1 LCSDA
6 GIKGIGLIP
15 AHTPQMTALESS
27 LIGAGCPIVKA
38 AGMATT
44 PIIYSQALMLLGGAV
59 VAAPIFKRLRLGTIL
74 GYLCAGV
81 LIGPVAQSI
90 TDGEQILHVSELGVV
105 FLLFIIGLELK
116 PSRLWQMRRDIFGL
130 GTAQVVLTGIV
141 LSSMIYALGL
151 LGQGGSII
159 AGFGLA
165 LSSTAFAMQILDE
178 GNDRNTRYGQRSFSI
193 LLLQDL
199 AIVPLLALIPLM
211 AAQAPEDTTPP
222 LEDFAIAT
230 TAIVVLFAAGRY
242 LVNPLFQIIGRTG
255 ARDVMIAAALLVVM
269 GAATMMQLAGL
280 SMAMGAFLAGV
291 LLAESSY
298 RHELEAD
305 IEPFRGI
312 LQALFFMAVGLSL
325 ELGVIVERYQL
336 IIIAVPLLMALKSLV
351 LYWLCRLTGSH
362 HNDAVRISLLL
373 PQGGEFGFVLF
384 TAAATAGVFSDG
396 DASLLVAIVTLS
408 MALTPLAS
416 MLAAKLMHEQDEM
429 DEEIEEDFDGANADV
444 LMIGF
449 SRFGQ
454 IAAQILLAGGRDV
467 TIIDHSAA
475 RVRQAATFGF
485 RIYFGD
491 GNRLDV
497 LRAAGI
503 ERAKIVAVCTQKKET
518 TDHIIDLVQSEYPN
532 ARIYARSYDR
542 LHTLELRAKG
552 VDYEL
557 RETFESG
564 LLFGRKT
571 LEALGVGDDEAI
583 AIMDDIR
590 KRDEARLVLQEA
602 EGITAGRDML
612 HSRPVRPE
620 PLVKPKREVDHS
632 QETGERILPG
642 LPADERESA

>member
-1 LCSDA
+1 M
-6 GIKGIGLIP
+6 
-15 AHTPQMTALESS
+15 Q
-27 LIGAGCPIVKA
+27 
-38 AGMATT
+38 TT
-44 PIIYSQALMLLGGAV
+44 SFLYTQALMLLGGAV
-59 VAAPIFKRLRLGTIL
+59 IAAPVFKRLGLGTIL
-74 GYLCAGV
+74 GYLAAGI
-81 LIGPVAQSI
+81 LIGPVAQTI
-90 TDGEQILHVSELGVV
+90 RDGEEILHVSELGVV
-105 FLLFIIGLELK
+105 FLLFVIGLELK

-130 GTAQVVLTGIV
+130 GAAQVVLTGLA
-141 LSSMIYALGL
+141 LSFVIAFAGL
-151 LGQGGSII
+151 LEWRGSII

-178 GNDRNTRYGQRSFSI
+178 SNDTNTRYGQRAFSI

-211 AAQAPEDTTPP
+211 AAQAPEDATTPFQ
-222 LEDFAIAT
+222 DFAIAVS
-230 TAIVVLFAAGRY
+230 AVAVLFFAGRY
-242 LVNPLFQIIGRTG
+242 LLNPLFQVIARTG

-325 ELGVIVERYQL
+325 ELDVIVENYLL
-336 IIIAVPLLMALKSLV
+336 IIVAVPLLMLVKSLV
-351 LYWLCRLTGSH
+351 LYWLCRITGSR
-362 HNDAVRISLLL
+362 HNDALRIGLLL

-384 TAAATAGVFSDG
+384 TAAAAAGVFSQG
-396 DASLLVAIVTLS
+396 TSSLLVAIVTLS
-408 MALTPLAS
+408 MALTPVAA
-416 MLAAKLMHEQDEM
+416 MLSKRLMHEQEEM
-429 DEEIEEDFDGANADV
+429 ADEIEEDFEGAGADV

-491 GNRLDV
+491 GTRLDV

-503 ERAKIVAVCTQKKET
+503 ERAKLVAVCTQKKET
-518 TDHIIDLVQSEYPN
+518 TDRIISLVQAEYPN
-532 ARIYARSYDR
+532 ARIFARSYDR
-542 LHTLELRAKG
+542 LHTLELRARG

-571 LEALGVGDDEAI
+571 LEALGVGNEDAI

-590 KRDEARLVLQEA
+590 RRDEARLVLQEA

-620 PLVKPKREVDHS
+620 PLVKPKREVNHS
-632 QETGERILPG
+632 ADTEERILPT
-642 LPADERESA
+642 LPAEDRQQDETLAQSD

>member
-1 LCSDA
+1 
-6 GIKGIGLIP
+6 
-15 AHTPQMTALESS
+15 ME
-27 LIGAGCPIVKA
+27 
-38 AGMATT
+38 TT
-44 PIIYSQALMLLGGAV
+44 TIIYSQALMLLAGAV
-59 VAAPIFKRLRLGTIL
+59 VAAPLFKRLGLGTIL
-74 GYLCAGV
+74 GYLAAGI
-81 LIGPVAQSI
+81 LIGPVAQQI
-90 TDGEQILHVSELGVV
+90 TEGEEILHVSELGVV

-130 GTAQVVLTGIV
+130 GTAQVVITGAV
-141 LSSMIYALGL
+141 LSFLIAFSGL
-151 LGQGGSII
+151 LEGAGSIV

-165 LSSTAFAMQILDE
+165 LSSTAFAMQILE
-178 GNDRNTRYGQRSFSI
+178 ENNDTNTRYGQRAFSI

-199 AIVPLLALIPLM
+199 AIVPLLAIIPLM
-211 AAQAPEDTTPP
+211 AAQAPEDTTTP
-222 LEDFAIAT
+222 LEDFAIAI
-230 TAIVVLFAAGRY
+230 AAVAALFAAGRY
-242 LVNPLFQIIGRTG
+242 LLNPLFQVIARTG

-325 ELGVIVERYQL
+325 ELQVVAENLLSI
-336 IIIAVPLLMALKSLV
+336 IIIAVPVLMLVKSLV
-351 LYWLCRLTGSH
+351 LYGLCRATGSR
-362 HNDAVRISLLL
+362 HNDAVRIGLLL

-384 TAAATAGVFSDG
+384 TAAAAAGVFSQ
-396 DASLLVAIVTLS
+396 ATSSLLVAIVTLS
-408 MALTPLAS
+408 MALTPVAA
-416 MLAAKLMHEQDEM
+416 MLSRRLMHKQDELA
-429 DEEIEEDFDGANADV
+429 EEIEEDFEGAGAGADV

-449 SRFGQ
+449 SRFAQ
-454 IAAQILLAGGRDV
+454 IASQILLAGGRDV

-491 GNRLDV
+491 GTRLDV

-503 ERAKIVAVCTQKKET
+503 EKAKIVAVCTQKKEV
-518 TDHIIDLVQSEYPN
+518 TDKIIDLVHAEYPN
-532 ARIYARSYDR
+532 ARIFARSYDR
-542 LHTLELRAKG
+542 LHTLELRARG

-571 LEALGVGDDEAI
+571 LEALGVNGDEAI
-583 AIMDDIR
+583 GIMDDIR
-590 KRDEARLVLQEA
+590 RRDEARLVLQEA

-620 PLVKPKREVDHS
+620 PLVKPKREVTQPDDA
-632 QETGERILPG
+632 LAD
-642 LPADERESA
+642 LADETLEKAE